1 VADPRCLGAL
11 IAATIAVASCGGG
24 DAAVLPEVP
33 SSATRVTMSNPQFT
47 TGSFVRQCYTCDGLN
62 LSPQVSW

>member
-1 VADPRCLGAL
+1 MADPRCLGAL
-11 IAATIAVASCGGG
+11 IAAKIAVASCGGG